1 MPFILTSLVLTGS
14 RGAGVAILGA
24 SAVLTHMQPMDYR
37 HSFYTLTALG
47 LVLFVMF
54 ASRICWQRL
63 GTITAGVDDPAAI
76 APSAERR
83 CVHAAA
89 PWKMRRR
96 YPCGS
101 GQRGTAVLRPQYRA
115 DKYL

>member
-63 GTITAGVDDPAAI
+63 GTITAGGL
-76 APSAERR
+76 
-83 CVHAAA
+83 
-89 PWKMRRR
+89 MLLTF
-96 YPCGS
+96 
-101 GQRGTAVLRPQYRA
+101 GTQYRGA
-115 DKYL
+115 GAVFREGCGGKWVIDSFDLDRDVDAPKAIFSSPTP